1 MRSFGDDD
9 LSNSAGR
16 SLVNCFMTIPI
27 NIQHEI
33 LGFVC
38 DVRVILSCSQHYSAS
53 NSLFNPPSFQTTLV
67 SKTNTNKQ
75 LFTAF
80 EHGERQEPDYPSHHF
95 SIPHLPPEYRR
106 YPLETTWRDTSLR
119 YLHQTGDSDQL
130 EMQLFARRMT
140 EREAMSVIPSSNDW
154 IRLELAWST
163 RSLEY
168 PEKKEGSSVRRLLL
182 TAMTSR

>member
-67 SKTNTNKQ
+67 SKTNTNN
-75 LFTAF
+75 
-80 EHGERQEPDYPSHHF
+80 Y
-95 SIPHLPPEYRR
+95 
-106 YPLETTWRDTSLR
+106 SL
-119 YLHQTGDSDQL
+119 LL
-130 EMQLFARRMT
+130 NT
-140 EREAMSVIPSSNDW
+140 ERGKNRITLRITSPFHTYLQNIVDTPLRPLGE
-154 IRLELAWST
+154 T
-163 RSLEY
+163 
-168 PEKKEGSSVRRLLL
+168 LLSDTYIKQDIQTNL
-182 TAMTSR
+182 KCNCSQDE

>member
-1 MRSFGDDD
+1 M
-9 LSNSAGR
+9 
-16 SLVNCFMTIPI
+16 NCFMTIPI

-38 DVRVILSCSQHYSAS
+38 VRVILSCSQHYSAS

-80 EHGERQEPDYPSHHF
+80 EHGERQEPDYPSHHL

-119 YLHQTGDSDQL
+119 CLHQTGDSDQL

-140 EREAMSVIPSSNDW
+140 EREAMSAIPSSNDW

>member
-1 MRSFGDDD
+1 MD
-9 LSNSAGR
+9 
-16 SLVNCFMTIPI
+16 CFMTISI

-38 DVRVILSCSQHYSAS
+38 DVRVILLCLQNYCISG
-53 NSLFNPPSFQTTLV
+53 SLLNPSSFQPPLV
-67 SKTNTNKQ
+67 SKTNTSKQ

-80 EHGERQEPDYPSHHF
+80 EHGERREPDSPSHCL
-95 SIPHLPPEYRR
+95 SISHLPPEYRQ

-119 YLHQTGDSDQL
+119 YLHQTGDSNPL
-130 EMQLFARRMT
+130 EMQLFARRMMV
-140 EREAMSVIPSSNDW
+140 REAISAIPSSNDW

-163 RSLEY
+163 RSWEY